1 MKGENMVKDIKY
13 VKKEYKNTLIKIGKE
28 SAEYQLEDVYRE
40 NARVLKQS
48 LVVTLLGVFI
58 WLVVG
63 FTYLYVNKGINL
75 ISFIIIFTVSI
86 VILCASKVMYIT
98 NKKRKEVLQGYIKG
112 TLDVV
117 IGEEDVIELDEEN
130 KTIFFRYN
138 ETSFKITNIEIKG
151 TEEESKLVFKDNLED
166 KSDIKRFYNVIFY
179 KNCSLDNKTPKSE

>member
-1 MKGENMVKDIKY
+1 MVKDIKY

-151 TEEESKLVFKDNLED
+151 TEGESKLVFKDNLED

>member
-86 VILCASKVMYIT
+86 VILCTSKVMYIT